1 MAAAEEWAQALTPGA
16 VTAVP
21 KPWNKLEQV
30 GKTQEDYLEDCWER
44 LRTNSTKCMQWCS
57 SLQGLVEDTWS
68 QSSTALYV
76 LPRKQLRG
84 GT

>member
-1 MAAAEEWAQALTPGA
+1 MAAAEEWAQALIPGA

-44 LRTNSTKCMQWCS
+44 LRTNSTI
-57 SLQGLVEDTWS
+57 
-68 QSSTALYV
+68 
-76 LPRKQLRG
+76 
-84 GT
+84 